1 MSSTQKPDPAVVV
14 AVDGSGRGTGALRF
28 AIDEARARGIGVRM
42 AHVLDDHGTA
52 GCEIM
57 DSDMTQACAAA
68 SDVDF
73 DWLFG
78 RGRRADELVAAA
90 GPGDLLVLGRAAPRD
105 AGRPAVGTVTM
116 EVAARTTAAMVV
128 VPADWRSRDHHRLV
142 VGVKSCANAGELLAR
157 AFAAASARHAAL
169 RIVHVCEA
177 AEPAVETAAE
187 AAGPVE
193 GGSHPGDRRSPE
205 GQILLGLVHD
215 WSDVFPDV
223 EVETAF
229 AHGRPERVL
238 VGAAADADILITARH
253 HRDLRH
259 PVRLGPTPRA
269 LLGTSDTPVE
279 VVPLTG
285 APATAPLVLERSG
298 TFLKS

>member
-1 MSSTQKPDPAVVV
+1 MSSAQKPDPAVVV

-42 AHVLDDHGTA
+42 AHVLDDHGTE

-57 DSDMTQACAAA
+57 DPEMTQVCAAA

-105 AGRPAVGTVTM
+105 AGRPAVGTVTT

-128 VPADWRSRDHHRLV
+128 VPADWRARNHHRIV

-157 AFAAASARHAAL
+157 AFAAASARRAAL
-169 RIVHVCEA
+169 RIVHVCDA
-177 AEPAVETAAE
+177 AEPAAE
-187 AAGPVE
+187 PAGPVE
-193 GGSHPGDRRSPE
+193 GGAHPGDRRSPE
-205 GQILLGLVHD
+205 GQVLLALVND

-229 AHGRPERVL
+229 VHGRAERVL
-238 VGAAADADILITARH
+238 VGAATDADVLITARH

-269 LLGTSDTPVE
+269 VLGASDTPVE

-285 APATAPLVLERSG
+285 APTTAPLVLERSG
-298 TFLKS
+298 TFLKN